1 MKNRNKFKAK
11 IFKALSD
18 PVRLEILE
26 FLRDG
31 EKCVCDIVLHVG
43 IMQPSVSRHLAI
55 LKSCGLVKHRKDR
68 NRRFYS
74 VIDPAIF
81 RVIDLVA
88 AELVDVLSK
97 RVINQIV

>member
-26 FLRDG
+26 LLRDG